1 MTLSDDDIDRLVVAV
16 ETIEES
22 LSILAEQQSLDFDTY
37 REDPKTQD
45 IVERR
50 FVKATEAALDIA
62 EVIVATELDER
73 PSSNPA
79 KIKLLA
85 DTDVLSESVADS
97 MIQTAR
103 FRNVLAHTYGD
114 VIDHQTVYEALHD
127 LDRYHQFLIEIRAHL
142 DAIGAFDN

>member
-16 ETIEES
+16 ETIEGS

-62 EVIVATELDER
+62 EVIVATELDEQ

-85 DTDVLSESVADS
+85 NTDVLSESVADS

-114 VIDHQTVYEALHD
+114 VIDHQTVYKALHD
-127 LDRYHQFLIEIRAHL
+127 LDHTISS
-142 DAIGAFDN
+142 

>member
-142 DAIGAFDN
+142 DEIGAFDD

>member
-73 PSSNPA
+73 PSSNPT

-142 DAIGAFDN
+142 DEIGAFDD

>member
-85 DTDVLSESVADS
+85 NTDVLSESVADS

-127 LDRYHQFLIEIRAHL
+127 LDRYHQFLIETRAHL
-142 DAIGAFDN
+142 DEIGAFND

>member
-16 ETIEES
+16 ETIEEG

-50 FVKATEAALDIA
+50 FVKATEAAL
-62 EVIVATELDER
+62 E
-73 PSSNPA
+73 
-79 KIKLLA
+79 LLA
-85 DTDVLSESVADS
+85 NTDVLSESVADS

-142 DAIGAFDN
+142 DEIGAFDD

>member
-37 REDPKTQD
+37 REDPKAQD

-62 EVIVATELDER
+62 EVIVAAELDER
-73 PSSNPA
+73 PNSNPA
-79 KIKLLA
+79 KVKLLA

-127 LDRYHQFLIEIRAHL
+127 LDRYHRFLIEIRAHL
-142 DAIGAFDN
+142 DEIGAFDD

>member
-1 MTLSDDDIDRLVVAV
+1 MTLSDDDIDRLLVAV

-22 LSILAEQQSLDFDTY
+22 LAILAEQQSIDFDTY
-37 REDPKTQD
+37 RNEPKTQD

-62 EVIVATELDER
+62 EVIAVHELDER
-73 PSSNPA
+73 PESNPA
-79 KIKLLA
+79 KIESLA
-85 DTDVLSESVADS
+85 DANVLSESVAHP

-114 VIDHQTVYEALHD
+114 VIDHQTVYDALQD
-127 LDRYHQFLIEIRAHL
+127 LDRYHQFLVEIRTYL
-142 DAIGAFDN
+142 DETRVFDD

>member
-73 PSSNPA
+73 PSSNPT
-79 KIKLLA
+79 KIKVLA

-142 DAIGAFDN
+142 DEIGAFDD